1 MSDYGDK
8 MKKTV
13 DSTNL
18 RDQTYDIIKN
28 MIILREIEPG
38 KKINEEHIA
47 REIQVSRT
55 PIREALCRLENEGI
69 VRIIPRRGAFVS
81 DLTETNVKE
90 ILLIREVLEGLV
102 TRLAV
107 ENMDQKTLEKLTK
120 VLEKVRTIPETD
132 RELIHYT
139 RSEVD
144 FHALLLDASN
154 NQMLKNMMEIINAH
168 LQIIRLRTVV
178 IPERARKTVKEH
190 QQILQAIEDGDA
202 DAAEELMRKHVR
214 SVREVALRNIEAIV

>member
-1 MSDYGDK
+1 

-47 REIQVSRT
+47 KEIQVSRT

-69 VRIIPRRGAFVS
+69 VKIIPRRGAFVS
-81 DLTETNVKE
+81 DLTETNVRE

-102 TRLAV
+102 ARLAV
-107 ENMDQKTLEKLTK
+107 ENMDEETLEKLRK
-120 VLEKVRTIPETD
+120 AIEKVSALPEKD
-132 RELIHYT
+132 RDLINYT

-144 FHALLLDASN
+144 FHAILLSASN
-154 NQMLKNMMEIINAH
+154 NQMLKNMMDMVNAH

-178 IPERARKTVKEH
+178 IPERAQRTVKEH
-190 QQILQAIEDGDA
+190 EQILEAIENRDA
-202 DAAEELMRKHVR
+202 TSAEELMRKHVR

>member
-1 MSDYGDK
+1 
-8 MKKTV
+8 MKKTI
-13 DSTNL
+13 DNTNL

-69 VRIIPRRGAFVS
+69 VTIIPRRGAFVS
-81 DLTETNVKE
+81 DLTETNVRE

-102 TRLAV
+102 VRLAV
-107 ENMDQKTLEKLTK
+107 ENMDAKTLEKLRK
-120 VLEKVRTIPETD
+120 AIEKVSSISEED
-132 RELIHYT
+132 RDLINYT

-144 FHALLLDASN
+144 FHSILLSASN
-154 NQMLKNMMEIINAH
+154 NQMLKNMMDMVNAH

-178 IPERARKTVKEH
+178 IPERAQNTVKEH
-190 QQILQAIEDGDA
+190 QQILKAIEKGDA
-202 DAAEELMRKHVR
+202 DSAEELMRKHVR
-214 SVREVALRNIEAIV
+214 SVREVALKNIEAII